1 VLVTWLLPCALA
13 AIVQRAAEPGW
24 LSRVRGG
31 APPSDMLFSAGN
43 NTRLERTGTRTLNSG
58 IVMLSFQVPET
69 GRGSAH
75 AAGR

>member
-1 VLVTWLLPCALA
+1 
-13 AIVQRAAEPGW
+13 
-24 LSRVRGG
+24 
-31 APPSDMLFSAGN
+31 MLFSAGN
-43 NTRLERTGTRTLNSG
+43 NTRLERTGTRTLNSS